1 MFILVHV
8 VPRNK
13 ISDVELNLVG
23 REFLK
28 FQTLSIIPFAGVC
41 HSICMPAAGIEA
53 AEIFWLAGN

>member
-28 FQTLSIIPFAGVC
+28 LQTLSIIPFAGVC
-41 HSICMPAAGIEA
+41 HPICMIEA
-53 AEIFWLAGN
+53 AGIFWLAGN

>member
-23 REFLK
+23 REVLK
-28 FQTLSIIPFAGVC
+28 LQTLSIIPFAGVC
-41 HSICMPAAGIEA
+41 HPICMIEAAGIFCLA
-53 AEIFWLAGN
+53 AN